1 MNINASIIDQRV
13 AGIIESHPEWFPWPD
28 EGKRKSAAFTLL
40 CMSTALDL
48 PLGDCVEMLT
58 EGGNDAGVDGLC
70 LGDVEDGNFVVTLFQ
85 GKYKIKDLS
94 GEPHFP
100 ENGLKA
106 SLQTIEVLFDP
117 NRAVTL
123 NPKLQPLID
132 EVRSLIRDGYIP
144 TVRLLLCNN
153 GAKWADQADHWV
165 RQAKAQFG
173 DQLEVEHFNHDA
185 IVYTLQ
191 RQPRID
197 EVLKLT
203 GRMVA
208 EDLNFKRVLVG
219 RISVHELHRIFK
231 THGDRLLDRNIR
243 RYLGPANR
251 INAEIFATLTNQE
264 ESDNFYFYNN
274 GITAICDHFDYNAM
288 QMADHRVQLK
298 NLQIINGGQTC
309 RTIHQALEED
319 SSRGA
324 NSFVLMRIYQVP
336 SESKEIVR
344 EITRATNSQSP
355 VDLRDLHSNDE
366 IQNTLAMGMQSL
378 GFTYKHHR
386 EEGKGGEDVV
396 SSAQVAEATLAVW
409 RERPHQAKFRRR
421 EHFGKLYEFI
431 FNDLNPT
438 QALTAVLLFR
448 EAERRRRKPRDG
460 DVRDFT
466 PYASHHLAML
476 MGRELLAD
484 LGVDLAELSHREF
497 DKANRILQQDND
509 RHYASAVERMESAL
523 RHCYGERS
531 VSLQQLAGTFR
542 RGDLMEMLRPTLG
555 AR

>member
-13 AGIIESHPEWFPWPD
+13 AGILESHPEWFPWSD
-28 EGKRKSAAFTLL
+28 EGKRKSAAFVLL

-48 PLGDCVEMLT
+48 PLEECVEMLT

-94 GEPHFP
+94 GEANFP
-100 ENGLKA
+100 ENSLKA

-117 NRAVTL
+117 NRDVAL
-123 NPKLQPLID
+123 NPKLQPGID
-132 EVRSLIRDGYIP
+132 EIRSLIRDGYIP

-153 GAKWADQADHWV
+153 GAQWADQADHWV
-165 RQAKAQFG
+165 QQAKEQFG
-173 DQLEVEHFNHDA
+173 DQLEVEHFNHNA
-185 IVYTLQ
+185 IVRTLQ
-191 RQPRID
+191 RVPSID
-197 EVLKLT
+197 EVLTLSGKML
-203 GRMVA
+203 A

-219 RISVHELHRIFK
+219 RISVHELHRIFEK
-231 THGDRLLDRNIR
+231 HGDRLLDRNIR

-251 INAEIFATLTNQE
+251 INAEIFRTLTNQE

-288 QMADHRVQLK
+288 QTADYRVQLK
-298 NLQIINGGQTC
+298 NLQVINGGQTC

-319 SSRGA
+319 SSRGS

-336 SESKEIVR
+336 SGSKEIVR

-366 IQNTLAMGMQSL
+366 IQKTLAMGIENL

-386 EEGKGGEDVV
+386 QEGIGGEDVV
-396 SSAQVAEATLAVW
+396 SSAQVAEAALAVW

-431 FNDLNPT
+431 FNGLNPA
-438 QALTAVLLFR
+438 QALSAVLLFR
-448 EAERRRRKPRDG
+448 EAERRRRKRDE
-460 DVRDFT
+460 DAPDFIA
-466 PYASHHLAML
+466 YASHHLAML
-476 MGRELLAD
+476 MGREFLDD
-484 LGVDLAELSHREF
+484 LGVGLEGLSHRHF
-497 DKANRILQQDND
+497 ATTKVALQENTD
-509 RHYASAVERMESAL
+509 RYYKRATEQVTNAL
-523 RHCYGERS
+523 RNCYGDRDI
-531 VSLQQLAGTFR
+531 SLQQLAGTFR
-542 RGDLMEMLRPTLG
+542 RGDLMEMLNPHAG
-555 AR
+555 AS

>member
-13 AGIIESHPEWFPWPD
+13 AGIIESHPEWFPGSD
-28 EGKRKSAAFTLL
+28 EGMHKSAAFVLL
-40 CMSTALDL
+40 CMSTALDI
-48 PLGDCVEMLT
+48 PLEDCAEMLT
-58 EGGNDAGVDGLC
+58 EGSNDAGVDGLC

-94 GEPHFP
+94 GEAHFP
-100 ENGLKA
+100 ENSLKA

-117 NRAVTL
+117 DRDVAL
-123 NPKLQPLID
+123 NPRLQPLID
-132 EVRSLIRDGYIP
+132 EIRSLIRDGYIP
-144 TVRLLLCNN
+144 TVRLLLSNN

-165 RQAKAQFG
+165 QQAKEQFG

-185 IVYTLQ
+185 IVRTLQ

-197 EVLKLT
+197 EVLTLT
-203 GRMVA
+203 GKMVA

-219 RISVHELHRIFK
+219 RISVHELHRIFE

-251 INAEIFATLTNQE
+251 INAEILGTLTNQE

-288 QMADHRVQLK
+288 QTADYRVQLK
-298 NLQIINGGQTC
+298 NLQVINGGQTC

-319 SSRGA
+319 SSRGS

-336 SESKEIVR
+336 SGSKEIVR

-366 IQNTLAMGMQSL
+366 IQKTLSIGIESL

-386 EEGKGGEDVV
+386 EEGTGGEDVV
-396 SSAQVAEATLAVW
+396 SSALVAEATLAVW

-421 EHFGKLYEFI
+421 EHFGKLYKLI
-431 FNDLNPT
+431 FNDLNPA

-448 EAERRRRKPRDG
+448 EAEQRRRNRDE
-460 DVRDFT
+460 DAPDFI

-476 MGRELLAD
+476 MGRALLSD
-484 LGVDLAELSHREF
+484 LGIGLAELSHRHF
-497 DKANRILQQDND
+497 DAVKAALTED
-509 RHYASAVERMESAL
+509 RDRYYKLATEKITSAL
-523 RHCYGERS
+523 RICYGDRQ

-542 RGDLMEMLRPTLG
+542 RGDLMEMLNPTVG
-555 AR
+555 AS

>member
-13 AGIIESHPEWFPWPD
+13 EGILESHPEWFPWSD
-28 EGKRKSAAFTLL
+28 EGKGKSAAFVLL

-48 PLGDCVEMLT
+48 PLEECVEMLT

-94 GEPHFP
+94 GEAHFP
-100 ENGLKA
+100 ENSLKA

-117 NRAVTL
+117 NRDVAL
-123 NPKLQPLID
+123 NPKLQPGID
-132 EVRSLIRDGYIP
+132 EIRSLIRDGYIP

-153 GAKWADQADHWV
+153 GAQWADQADHWV
-165 RQAKAQFG
+165 QQAKEQFG
-173 DQLEVEHFNHDA
+173 DQLEVEHFNHNA
-185 IVYTLQ
+185 IVHTLQ
-191 RQPRID
+191 RVPSID
-197 EVLKLT
+197 EVLTLSGKML
-203 GRMVA
+203 A

-219 RISVHELHRIFK
+219 RISVHELHRIFEK
-231 THGDRLLDRNIR
+231 HGDRLLDRNIR

-251 INAEIFATLTNQE
+251 INAEIFRTLTNQE

-288 QMADHRVQLK
+288 QTADYRVQLK
-298 NLQIINGGQTC
+298 NLQVINGGQTC
-309 RTIHQALEED
+309 RTIHQALEEN
-319 SSRGA
+319 SSCGSNA
-324 NSFVLMRIYQVP
+324 FVLMRIYQVP
-336 SESKEIVR
+336 SGSKEIVR

-366 IQNTLAMGMQSL
+366 IQKTLATGIENL

-386 EEGKGGEDVV
+386 EEGVGGEGVV
-396 SSAQVAEATLAVW
+396 SSAQVAEAALAVW

-431 FNDLNPT
+431 FNGLNPA
-438 QALTAVLLFR
+438 QALSAVLLFR
-448 EAERRRRKPRDG
+448 EAERRRRKPDE
-460 DVRDFT
+460 DAPEFIA
-466 PYASHHLAML
+466 YASHHLAML
-476 MGRELLAD
+476 MGRELLGD
-484 LGVDLAELSHREF
+484 LGTELTELSHRHFAEA
-497 DKANRILQQDND
+497 KAALERDVD
-509 RHYASAVERMESAL
+509 RYYELAVQGIDEAL
-523 RHCYGERS
+523 RTCYGDRQ

-542 RGDLMEMLRPTLG
+542 RGDLMEMLTPPAG
-555 AR
+555 AP

>member
-1 MNINASIIDQRV
+1 MNINASIIDQRIT
-13 AGIIESHPEWFPWPD
+13 GIIESHPEWLPWPD
-28 EGKRKSAAFTLL
+28 ENKRKSAAFVLL

-48 PLGDCVEMLT
+48 PLEECAEMLT

-85 GKYKIKDLS
+85 GKYKIKDLN
-94 GEPHFP
+94 GGAHFP
-100 ENGLKA
+100 ENSVKA

-117 NRAVTL
+117 HRDVALNR
-123 NPKLQPLID
+123 KLQPRID
-132 EVRSLIRDGYIP
+132 EIRSLIRDGYIP

-165 RQAKAQFG
+165 QQAKGQFG

-185 IVYTLQ
+185 IVRTLQ
-191 RQPRID
+191 RQPRVD
-197 EVLKLT
+197 EVLTLT
-203 GRMVA
+203 GKMVA

-219 RISVHELHRIFK
+219 RISVHELHRIFE

-251 INAEIFATLTNQE
+251 INAEIFRTLTNQE

-288 QMADHRVQLK
+288 QMADYRVQLK
-298 NLQIINGGQTC
+298 NLQVINGGQTC

-319 SSRGA
+319 SSRGS

-336 SESKEIVR
+336 SDSKEIVR

-366 IQNTLAMGMQSL
+366 IQKTLAMGIKNL

-386 EEGKGGEDVV
+386 EEGAGGEDVV

-409 RERPHQAKFRRR
+409 RGRPHQAKFRRR

-431 FNDLNPT
+431 FNGLNPA
-438 QALTAVLLFR
+438 QALTAVLLFQ
-448 EAERRRRKPRDG
+448 EAERRRRNQDEDAP
-460 DVRDFT
+460 DFT

-476 MGRELLAD
+476 MGRELLAA
-484 LGVDLAELSHREF
+484 LEVEQTELSHQHF
-497 DKANRILQQDND
+497 PAAKAALQENKD
-509 RHYASAVERMESAL
+509 RYYKLAAEKVTDAL
-523 RHCYGERS
+523 RTCYGDRR

-542 RGDLMEMLRPTLG
+542 RGDLMEMLNLTAGSP
-555 AR
+555 

>member
-13 AGIIESHPEWFPWPD
+13 AGILESHPEWFPWSD
-28 EGKRKSAAFTLL
+28 EGKSKSAAFVLL

-48 PLGDCVEMLT
+48 PLEDCVEMLT

-85 GKYKIKDLS
+85 GKYKVKDLS
-94 GEPHFP
+94 GESHFP
-100 ENGLKA
+100 ENSLKA
-106 SLQTIEVLFDP
+106 SLQTVEVLFDP
-117 NRAVTL
+117 DRDVAL
-123 NPKLQPLID
+123 NPKLRPRID
-132 EVRSLIRDGYIP
+132 EIRSLIRDGYIP

-153 GAKWADQADHWV
+153 GAKWTDQADDWLQ
-165 RQAKAQFG
+165 QATVPFG
-173 DQLEVEHFNHDA
+173 DQLEVEHFNHNA
-185 IVYTLQ
+185 IVRTLQ
-191 RQPRID
+191 QAPRID
-197 EVLKLT
+197 EVLTLSGK
-203 GRMVA
+203 MVA

-219 RISVHELHRIFK
+219 RISVHELHRVFEK
-231 THGDRLLDRNIR
+231 HGDRLLDRNIR

-251 INAEIFATLTNQE
+251 INAEIFGTLTNQE

-288 QMADHRVQLK
+288 QSADYRVQLK
-298 NLQIINGGQTC
+298 NLQVINGGQTC

-336 SESKEIVR
+336 SGSKEIVR

-366 IQNTLAMGMQSL
+366 IQKTLATGIENL

-386 EEGKGGEDVV
+386 EEGIGGQDVV
-396 SSAQVAEATLAVW
+396 SSAQVAEAALAVW

-421 EHFGKLYEFI
+421 EHFGKLYQFI
-431 FNDLNPT
+431 FNGLNPA
-438 QALTAVLLFR
+438 QALSAVLLFR
-448 EAERRRRKPRDG
+448 EAERRRRKPSKQ
-460 DVRDFT
+460 VPDFI

-476 MGRELLAD
+476 MGRELLRD
-484 LGVDLAELSHREF
+484 LGAGPTELSHRHF
-497 DKANRILQQDND
+497 ARAKATFERDVD
-509 RHYASAVERMESAL
+509 RYYHLAVEGIAQAL
-523 RHCYGERS
+523 RTCYGDREI
-531 VSLQQLAGTFR
+531 SLQQLAGTFR
-542 RGDLMEMLRPTLG
+542 RGDLMEMLNPPNV
-555 AR
+555 AP

>member
-13 AGIIESHPEWFPWPD
+13 AGIIESHPEWFPGSD
-28 EGKRKSAAFTLL
+28 EGMHKSAAFVVL
-40 CMSTALDL
+40 CMSTALDI
-48 PLGDCVEMLT
+48 PLEDCAEMLT

-70 LGDVEDGNFVVTLFQ
+70 FWDLDDGNFVVNLFQ
-85 GKYKIKDLS
+85 GKYKVKDLS
-94 GEPHFP
+94 GESHFP

-117 NRAVTL
+117 NRNVTL

-132 EVRSLIRDGYIP
+132 EIRSLIRDGYIP

-153 GAKWADQADHWV
+153 GKQWADQADHWV
-165 RQAKAQFG
+165 QQAKSQFG

-185 IVYTLQ
+185 IVRTLQ

-197 EVLKLT
+197 EVLTLT
-203 GRMVA
+203 GKMVA

-219 RISVHELHRIFK
+219 RISVHELHRIFE

-251 INAEIFATLTNQE
+251 INAEIFGTLTNQE

-288 QMADHRVQLK
+288 QMADYRVQLK
-298 NLQIINGGQTC
+298 NLQVINGGQTC

-319 SSRGA
+319 SSRGS

-366 IQNTLAMGMQSL
+366 IQKTLAMGIKNL

-386 EEGKGGEDVV
+386 EGGAGGEDAV
-396 SSAQVAEATLAVW
+396 SSAQVAEAALAVW
-409 RERPHQAKFRRR
+409 RELPHQAKFRRR
-421 EHFGKLYEFI
+421 EHFGKLYNLI
-431 FNDLNPT
+431 FNGLNQA
-438 QALTAVLLFR
+438 QALSAVLLFQ
-448 EAERRRRKPRDG
+448 EAERRRRSRDE
-460 DVRDFT
+460 DAPDFI

-484 LGVDLAELSHREF
+484 LGIGLAELSHRHFEAVKAALQV
-497 DKANRILQQDND
+497 DKD
-509 RHYASAVERMESAL
+509 RYYKLATEKITSAL
-523 RHCYGERS
+523 RICYGDRQ

-542 RGDLMEMLRPTLG
+542 RGDLMEMLSPTAG
-555 AR
+555 AS